1 MSTLYRVLLLT
12 DEAGHKH
19 CMLQRPMAGHVGV
32 TRCSN
37 DEYKPKTP
45 F

>member
-1 MSTLYRVLLLT
+1 MSTMYWVLLLN

-19 CMLQRPMAGHVGV
+19 CMHQRQMAGHVGV
-32 TRCSN
+32 TN

-45 F
+45 Y